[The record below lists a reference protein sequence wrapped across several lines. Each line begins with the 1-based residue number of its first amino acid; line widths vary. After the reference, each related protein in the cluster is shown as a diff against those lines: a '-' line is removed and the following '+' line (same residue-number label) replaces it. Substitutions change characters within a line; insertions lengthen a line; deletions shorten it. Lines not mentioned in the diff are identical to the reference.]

1 MSYLFSVSKTSV
13 EIDPDITRQA
23 AEILGT
29 KTLRATINAAL
40 AEIVD
45 ARCRLE
51 LVALLSEEGR
61 FDFRTA
67 GRAWGGDE

>member
-1 MSYLFSVSKTSV
+1 MSKTSV

-45 ARCRLE
+45 ARRRLE

-61 FDFRTA
+61 FDFQA
-67 GRAWGGDE
+67 ADRAWGGDE